1 MYGTEVLA
9 SYLITRRLFFTG
21 DLSYVRGT
29 RDIVPEMGIL
39 TSNIPE
45 MPPLRSRTS
54 LRYDTGRYL
63 AEVEGVFAGPQ
74 DNVDPTLGEQPT
86 PGYGIANLRAGAN
99 FKRMTLRVGLN
110 NIFGRNYYE
119 HLSYQR
125 DPFRSGVRV
134 YEPGR
139 NLFVNFSYQY

>member
-1 MYGTEVLA
+1 ML
-9 SYLITRRLFFTG
+9 SYLFTRRLFLTS

-29 RDIVPEMGIL
+29 RDTAPEMGIL

-63 AEVEGVFAGPQ
+63 AEVEGVFAGAQ
-74 DNVDPTLGEQPT
+74 NNVDASLGEQPT
-86 PGYGIANLRAGAN
+86 AGYGIANLRAGAN
-99 FKRMTLRVGLN
+99 FGKMALRFGLN
-110 NIFGRNYYE
+110 NIFGRQYYE

-125 DPFRSGVRV
+125 DPFRSGTRV

-139 NLFVNFSYQY
+139 NLFVNVSYRY